1 MPSLKICFP
10 LSEALVIIR
19 GQKVLKVK
27 KLDYTKNPEA
37 QKFVAVKA
45 AEHVPGWRAE
55 KAWKNEIKEEA
66 GRKEWR
72 NMEEP
77 SVLKLEDLF

>member
-1 MPSLKICFP
+1 M
-10 LSEALVIIR
+10 IIR

-45 AEHVPGWRAE
+45 AEHVPEWKKISAE
-55 KAWKNEIKEEA
+55 REENSPGLKAEITEKEE
-66 GRKEWR
+66 
-72 NMEEP
+72 MEEKGA
-77 SVLKLEDLF
+77 SILRLEDLL